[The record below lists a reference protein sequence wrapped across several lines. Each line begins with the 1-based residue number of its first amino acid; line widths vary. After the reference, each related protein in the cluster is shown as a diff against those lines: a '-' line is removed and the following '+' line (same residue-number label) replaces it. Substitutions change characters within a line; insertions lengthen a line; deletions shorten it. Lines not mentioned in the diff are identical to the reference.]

1 MKDKND
7 KFNKALD
14 ELGQR
19 GRGREV
25 PKETVERTLARLR
38 DKQAECDGFVYRPK
52 QRYRWFK
59 AAIAAGLVMAVG
71 FAAGVISGP
80 DTEQITSEIE
90 AKLKPQITREVVL
103 ELAPLVKEVT
113 ESAVLVGFNEFAY
126 EFSRRL
132 RADVDKMGLQVL
144 AASGTL
150 TNQRL
155 EQLIEAINSAQHRER
170 RWITAA
176 FEQIE
181 SNRLEDKLQLT
192 GGLRTLAV
200 YTEDELERTKQDF
213 AKLVLYNKSDDLI
226 NNEKD
231 EQETLN

>member
-1 MKDKND
+1 MPGHV
-7 KFNKALD
+7 AGSD

-19 GRGREV
+19 GKGQEV
-25 PKETVERTLARLR
+25 PKETVEGTLARLR
-38 DKQAECDGFVYRPK
+38 EKQAECEAFVFQQKHKYP
-52 QRYRWFK
+52 WFK
-59 AAIAAGLVMAVG
+59 AAIAAGLVMSVG

-80 DTEQITSEIE
+80 DTEQLTSEIE
-90 AKLKPQITREVVL
+90 AKLKPQITEAVVL

-113 ESAVLVGFNEFAY
+113 ESAVLIGCNEFAY
-126 EFSRRL
+126 EFSRQL

-144 AASGTL
+144 AASGVM

-155 EQLIEAINSAQHRER
+155 EQLIESINTAQHQER
-170 RWITAA
+170 RWIASA

-213 AKLVLYNKSDDLI
+213 VKFVLYNKSDSLI
-226 NNEKD
+226 NNETD